1 MTIDIFV
8 LYLIQQEVKIMS
20 SQEFTPAYTITNER
34 WRWARDITRD
44 AKHVLTVA
52 GSGDQALTYILSG
65 ATHVDTYDITRCA
78 RIIQDI
84 KTTAIQILPHS
95 EYTKLIQ
102 ELHYAINPF
111 ELVSM
116 APIMPHLPHE
126 SIAEIRKNKDKIY
139 FYNGAAITMYPQNQ
153 FTETEYAHLKSKIT
167 KPFKF
172 YLGSIDS
179 LNTQLTK
186 QYDLID
192 TSNIFDYG
200 KVNIAK
206 TLASLLPHMRIG
218 GRLIYLPQ
226 NKNRNYDKYIEL
238 KSGERLEYETTKILP
253 HTAQMIIF
261 QRTR

>member
-1 MTIDIFV
+1 
-8 LYLIQQEVKIMS
+8 MS

-84 KTTAIQILPHS
+84 KTTAIQILSLS
-95 EYTKLIQ
+95 EYTNLIQ
-102 ELHYAINPF
+102 KIHYFGSPF
-111 ELVSM
+111 ELPVM
-116 APIMPHLPHE
+116 EPIMPHLPPQ
-126 SIAEIRKNKDKIY
+126 SITEIKNNKDKIKFTRGTKIY
-139 FYNGAAITMYPQNQ
+139 AHPENQ
-153 FTETEYAHLKSKIT
+153 FTETEYAYLKSIIT

-172 YLGSIDS
+172 YLGSIDN
-179 LNTQLTK
+179 LYTQLTDK
-186 QYDLID
+186 YDLID

-200 KVNIAK
+200 AVNITN